1 MGLALADTPGSGCR
15 RLHGLGNLHQLPGL
29 LCLVLLAVAFAFST
43 STCLQSRAE
52 PGGSGQCAGWAL
64 GKPHGHCIQLPQCGH
79 SESYPGMWM
88 GVWVWVRVLEVQEVQ
103 EREGNSH

>member
-15 RLHGLGNLHQLPGL
+15 HLHGLGNLHQLPGL
-29 LCLVLLAVAFAFST
+29 LRVVWLAAAFALST

-52 PGGSGQCAGWAL
+52 PGGPGKCAGWDARE
-64 GKPHGHCIQLPQCGH
+64 PVRHCIQFPQCGH

-88 GVWVWVRVLEVQEVQ
+88 GWGGGCAGGAGEG
-103 EREGNSH
+103 RELT